1 MFGNK
6 NRKGWVRK
14 EEAKRW
20 HSNQHEVTGAM
31 TSKIGGT

>member
-6 NRKGWVRK
+6 NRKGWVRR
-14 EEAKRW
+14 EAKRR
-20 HSNQHEVTGAM
+20 HSNQHEVTGVM